1 MDEVRGL
8 TLIKGDNK
16 DTGGSNGSG
25 KSALFE
31 AIIWGLTGRTI
42 RRSVEEAMIH
52 NKAKDP
58 LYVLIELDNGWTI
71 YRQKR
76 PTKLQIYYNGKEQTQ
91 ESVQKT
97 QEFLNKRFHLDY
109 KKILTSCVF
118 GQHNTVDFLECSLDQ
133 KRELLNHY
141 LGLEHIF
148 KYRPA
153 FKANKNSSL
162 AEIKVLNNILKGEE
176 DKLKELNEKLDFLQE
191 NNALPD
197 TPLNKILEIEDN
209 IREYNREILK
219 VKQLIR
225 DLNIEQRLLKE
236 KIAKGPFREARA
248 CNICGTKDAI
258 KEKQTKADIT
268 KFKKQLKEVEK
279 QIEEKKSLQEYYE
292 NYLRNNKPEI
302 SSKNYSEQLNLIRE
316 RDSYVSLR
324 DSYQQNILDTQDKL
338 EELDKSVVL
347 DRYWEQAL
355 SEKGI
360 IKFIVQQIL
369 DYFNTQ
375 VNSYLS
381 ILSGSDYRILFDDEL
396 KEEITSKGKPVF
408 YISLSGGEKR
418 RINLSVMLALLDIAN
433 MTNPSELNF
442 ILFDECAENLDNTTL
457 SGFSDLLHELKK
469 TKDIFVITHNYKL
482 QGLLDCSNH
491 LTVTKKNGY
500 SFIN

>member
-1 MDEVRGL
+1 MDEIRGL

-25 KSALFE
+25 KSAVFE

-42 RRSVEEAMIH
+42 RKSVEEAMIH
-52 NKAKDP
+52 NKAKEP

-71 YRQKR
+71 FRQKR
-76 PTKLQIYYNGKEQTQ
+76 PTKLQIYYNGKEQTR

-97 QEFLNKRFHLDY
+97 QDFLNQRFHLDY

-133 KRELLNHY
+133 KRDLLNHY

-153 FKANKNSSL
+153 FKSNKNSSL
-162 AEIKVLNNILKGEE
+162 AEIKVLNNILQGEE
-176 DKLKELNEKLDFLQE
+176 EKLKGLEEKLQFIQDHNDLPDISLNE
-191 NNALPD
+191 
-197 TPLNKILEIEDN
+197 ILEVEEK
-209 IREYNREILK
+209 IREYNKELTK
-219 VKQLIR
+219 TKQLIK
-225 DLNIEQRLLKE
+225 DFKIEQRMLKD
-236 KIAKGPFREARA
+236 KIAKGAYREAKD
-248 CNICGTKDAI
+248 CNICGTKGAI
-258 KEKQTKADIT
+258 KDKQTKTDIT
-268 KFKKQLKEVEK
+268 KFRRQLKKVDQDISDK
-279 QIEEKKSLQEYYE
+279 TSLREYYE
-292 NYLRNNKPEI
+292 NYLRNNKPTI
-302 SSKNYSEQLNLIRE
+302 SSKNYSDQLNLIRE
-316 RDSYVSLR
+316 RDSYISLR
-324 DSYQQNILDTQDKL
+324 DSYKQNAIEIQDKL
-338 EELDKSVVL
+338 EDLEKDVVL

-360 IKFIVQQIL
+360 IKYIVQQIL

-381 ILSGSDYRILFDDEL
+381 ILSGSDYRIMFDDEL
-396 KEEITSKGKPVF
+396 KEEITSKGKQVY

-457 SGFSDLLHELKK
+457 TGFADLLHELKK
-469 TKDIFVITHNYKL
+469 KKDIFVITHNYKL